1 MSALRPSH
9 CCLGRGRHHDKT
21 SRTSRTVL
29 GPTRPCSGQCKGNLD
44 AESAVVRRGQCKG
57 NLNERAVVRRGQCKE
72 VNESGS
78 MVLALAAA
86 LIVAAI
92 AAGDHTATSPTQSS
106 GQAARQR
113 RNASHEQHVT

>member
-1 MSALRPSH
+1 MLCGQAIAVW
-9 CCLGRGRHHDKT
+9 GGAGT
-21 SRTSRTVL
+21 T
-29 GPTRPCSGQCKGNLD
+29 TRPHGPHGPCLVQQGHCSGQCKGNLD
-44 AESAVVRRGQCKG
+44 AESAVVRRGQCKR